1 VISRISKYVQ
11 QGIDSVAE
19 GIAALLVTLR
29 PAHRIHLIQQ
39 SDGQF
44 QRATPFSPS
53 KATHEHHNQPFSI
66 SNLPADADLAIRCD
80 AGRFL
85 SRSLVLPSG
94 ARSFLDGIVRSQIDR
109 LTPWSLDDA
118 AFGWAIS
125 EDTSR
130 GVIVCIVAAEKS
142 GLLGS
147 LSSLRA
153 LKAQSAV
160 LSVQVQ
166 TNEGV
171 IDIPLDFQP
180 FASETRATPRR
191 LVVHIALLAIFLAI
205 IGQIAVFVMQSDL
218 DQTLATLQAQEATL
232 REAVISAKS
241 RLSDN
246 GDPIAASA
254 YRKRTERPV
263 SEILNALA
271 KALPDTTFLSAIDIE
286 NGVIH
291 IEGVSSD
298 VTRLPELVDRADGLF
313 EKAAFTAPTVRQRSG
328 TGDVF
333 RLDARITP
341 TAEPLK

>member
-1 VISRISKYVQ
+1 MISGISKYVQ

-19 GIAALLVTLR
+19 GIAALLALVH
-29 PAHRIHLIQQ
+29 PARRIQLIQQ

-44 QRATPFSPS
+44 QLSTSFSPL
-53 KATHEHHNQPFSI
+53 KARHNHQSQPVSI
-66 SNLPADADLAIRCD
+66 ANLPADADLAIRCD

-142 GLLGS
+142 GLLAS
-147 LSSLRA
+147 LSPLRA
-153 LKAQSAV
+153 LKVQSAV

-171 IDIPLDFQP
+171 VDIPLDFQP
-180 FASETRATPRR
+180 FAMERRATPRR
-191 LVVHIALLAIFLAI
+191 LVVQIALLAIFSVI
-205 IGQIAVFVMQSDL
+205 IGQIVAFIMQMNL
-218 DQTLATLQAQEATL
+218 DQTLVTLQAQEATL
-232 REAVISAKS
+232 REAAITAKS
-241 RLSDN
+241 RQGDK
-246 GDPIAASA
+246 GDPVAASS

-286 NGVIH
+286 NGVLH
-291 IEGVSSD
+291 IEGVSTD
-298 VTRLPELVDRADGLF
+298 VTALPELVDGADGLF
-313 EKAAFTAPTVRQRSG
+313 EKAAFTAPTVRQRGG

-341 TAEPLK
+341 KAEAPK